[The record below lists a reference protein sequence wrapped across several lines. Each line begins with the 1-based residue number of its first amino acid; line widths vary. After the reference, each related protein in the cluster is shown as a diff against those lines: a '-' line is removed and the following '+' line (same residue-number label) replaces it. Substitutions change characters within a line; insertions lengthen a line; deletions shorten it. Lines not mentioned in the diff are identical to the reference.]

1 MDEPGRLRATSVDV
15 SSEQT
20 TRMDA
25 TLENPLEKVGE
36 DSTNRRGSHRHV
48 MPQGSEPFPVVPVVF
63 VVGLLVLATSFD
75 GAFAL
80 RSWAPPA
87 IFVLAL
93 LAVTTFA
100 GGGARIAGRPLAV
113 ALGAAW
119 ALAGWGLLSMTGAQ
133 SPADA
138 WEGASRLVLYA
149 GLFTVPAVVLPR
161 RRPLALAGAGVVGGI
176 AVIAVITLVK
186 MLADGGTEFLAGRLD
201 SPVGY
206 RNATA

>member
-1 MDEPGRLRATSVDV
+1 MTPAGLLASGSVRWTPAKDEPGMHRTTSTDV
-15 SSEQT
+15 SSDQN

-25 TLENPLEKVGE
+25 TLEEPLEDVGAE
-36 DSTNRRGSHRHV
+36 STNQRDSHRHLV
-48 MPQGSEPFPVVPVVF
+48 PHGAGEPFPVVPVVF

-80 RSWAPPA
+80 RTWAPPA

-119 ALAGWGLLSMTGAQ
+119 ALAGWPLLSMPWPL

-138 WEGASRLVLYA
+138 WEGASRLVL
-149 GLFTVPAVVLPR
+149 
-161 RRPLALAGAGVVGGI
+161 
-176 AVIAVITLVK
+176 
-186 MLADGGTEFLAGRLD
+186 
-201 SPVGY
+201 
-206 RNATA
+206 